1 MSEYLFEDYNSGIT
15 KERWLDL
22 LQNGSIF
29 NYECMC
35 IMRRFFETGETS
47 CKELA
52 KKYSGNHDSYSGR
65 ISSLCRDIY
74 DKVGCP
80 LPDDTNRKS
89 SSWAVLFSWR
99 KIGKDEDLEGSFSFK
114 LRPELLAALTKL
126 NEEGRLDKYKL
137 IESPYDWGPF
147 YEELAN
153 KILIYRDNQAEL
165 ISKLRNINS
174 DDINLFIL
182 NDEEISPFAIFESFN
197 RNSLRNNPSL
207 RREILS
213 ALKDSFE
220 IQSEIPSSL
229 PDNLRGQNSDY
240 FTVLQ
245 KRKGLIETT
254 WNLLQAMCLKNEEDV
269 INYYDEYLTYD
280 DAGYIS
286 LTIAMFWVLPSQYLP
301 CVVEIRNKFDRDF
314 GIQIPV
320 SNLHGQEYLQ
330 LLKTEGLNNIPEF
343 VKAAVKEYN
352 SKDYPDMKRINE
364 IRIKLLQELDRK
376 KFTTPKR
383 IYNNSI
389 YAWIGTFDG
398 AIGNDTCHYEFY
410 FEDNKLYIDAHF
422 EDRFYSK
429 FSNVGKS
436 QGIKHVEWDY
446 DAVRINPEGIDI
458 NDENIVQKGLAY
470 LDEIETKVGK
480 ELRSILMSIKNNKT
494 SEIVDLLR
502 TKKNIIL
509 QGAPGTGKT
518 YTTAEVALALLGK
531 DISAYPD
538 HYALMVD
545 YRNELLNIDK
555 SSGEILSGHIG
566 FVTFHQSM
574 EYEDF
579 IEGLKPEIVEN
590 PDESSFVN
598 YILKDGLFKKIC
610 NKASSSILTGG
621 NDNFETSWKQF
632 AEKLDEETYI
642 PVSVPN
648 AKKRK
653 EMKIGWNKYHNGIA
667 DYDDNGN
674 VVNANYM
681 TYDQIYRVY
690 KGLPSVPSA
699 VNWYNDTYREA
710 VLLYLK
716 NHFGLKDYKEGNIN
730 TNKSENFVLIID
742 EMNRG
747 NVSKIFGELITLI
760 ESDKR
765 KNILEPTIGNY
776 LSVTLPYSNESF
788 FVPSN
793 MYIIGTMNTTD
804 RSVGN
809 IDYAVR
815 RRFSFVTLESNRSVV
830 VSHNNNDESSTAVL
844 LFDAVMKF
852 LKANKT
858 DMDIDDLMV
867 GHSYFLADE
876 EELQTKWK
884 YDILPL
890 LREYYKDGITKKDIK
905 KDCTIQ
911 AFIDSQNE

>member
-15 KERWLDL
+15 QERWLDL
-22 LQNGSIF
+22 LQNESIF

-74 DKVGCP
+74 EKVGCP
-80 LPDDTNRKS
+80 LPDDTNTKS

-137 IESPYDWGPF
+137 IESPYDWVPF

-153 KILIYRDNQAEL
+153 KILIYRDNQPEL

-174 DDINLFIL
+174 DDINLFIQ
-182 NDEEISPFAIFESFN
+182 NDEEISPFGIFESFN
-197 RNSLRNNPSL
+197 RNGLRNNPSQ

-213 ALKDSFE
+213 ALKDTFE

-229 PDNLRGQNSDY
+229 PDNVRGQNSDY

-254 WNLLQAMCLKNEEDV
+254 WNLLQAMCLKNEEEV
-269 INYYDEYLTYD
+269 IKYYDEFLTYD

-286 LTIAMFWVLPSQYLP
+286 LTIAMFWILPSQYLP

-320 SNLHGQEYLQ
+320 SNLHGQEYLR

-352 SKDYPDMKRINE
+352 SKDFPDMKRINE
-364 IRIKLLQELDRK
+364 IRIKLLQELDRAK
-376 KFTTPKR
+376 YTTPKR
-383 IYNNSI
+383 MYKNST
-389 YAWIGTFDG
+389 YAWIGTTDG
-398 AIGNDTCHYEFY
+398 IIGNDTCHYEFY

-422 EDRFYSK
+422 EDKFYSK

-470 LDEIETKVGK
+470 LDEIETKIGK

-518 YTTAEVALALLGK
+518 YTTAEVALSLLGK

-538 HYALMVD
+538 HDALMKD
-545 YRNELLNIDK
+545 YEDLSIKIDED
-555 SSGEILSGHIG
+555 SGEITSGQIG

-574 EYEDF
+574 DYEDF
-579 IEGLKPEIVEN
+579 VEGLKPETIDGNVSYYIEDGIFKAIANKAKYKKSSNFDDAYSKFISDIGEYNEEN
-590 PDESSFVN
+590 PFKLTTRTKSEFAVTVNSHNNLSLYTGSSLRQNGVLTKTN
-598 YILKDGLFKKIC
+598 ILKQIHG
-610 NKASSSILTGG
+610 
-621 NDNFETSWKQF
+621 E
-632 AEKLDEETYI
+632 EK
-642 PVSVPN
+642 
-648 AKKRK
+648 
-653 EMKIGWNKYHNGIA
+653 
-667 DYDDNGN
+667 
-674 VVNANYM
+674 
-681 TYDQIYRVY
+681 Y
-690 KGLPSVPSA
+690 KGWEGYFYGVI
-699 VNWYNDTYREA
+699 D
-710 VLLYLK
+710 YLSSK
-716 NHFGLKDYKEGNIN
+716 YGYKEQQESPKDY
-730 TNKSENFVLIID
+730 VLIID
-742 EMNRG
+742 EINRG
-747 NVSKIFGELITLI
+747 NVSKIFGELITLL
-760 ESDKR
+760 EADKR
-765 KNILEPTIGNY
+765 TGEKHP
-776 LSVTLPYSNESF
+776 LSITLPYSKERF
-788 FVPSN
+788 AVPSN
-793 MYIIGTMNTTD
+793 LYIIGTMNTTD

-852 LKANKT
+852 LKANRT

-867 GHSYFLADE
+867 GHSYFLAKDE
-876 EELQTKWK
+876 DELQTKWK

-890 LREYYKDGITKKDIK
+890 LREYYKDGITKKDVK

-911 AFIDSQNE
+911 DFIDSQNE